1 MFSSRARSASELILR
16 MNKHSFNSRGLYNI
30 LFNFA
35 TDSFN
40 SRINMNYV
48 KYCNK
53 NQVCDSGNTSVT
65 TILVSIIFVK
75 NVRVRNMR
83 RNEIFVPEDVM
94 NEAVEAVGKVVP
106 VKSKILYEK
115 EYNCL
120 CNWRNKKNAR
130 GST

>member
-40 SRINMNYV
+40 SRIIMNYV

-65 TILVSIIFVK
+65 TFAINNYFSVNNFREKCRSQKYAPKRDFCSG
-75 NVRVRNMR
+75 RC
-83 RNEIFVPEDVM
+83 NE
-94 NEAVEAVGKVVP
+94 
-106 VKSKILYEK
+106 
-115 EYNCL
+115 
-120 CNWRNKKNAR
+120 
-130 GST
+130 